1 MTQSNTKI
9 SARLTLSVVAAC
21 LVSFCGLLTETAV
34 NIAFPAIM
42 KDFSVTTETVQWLTT
57 GNLLLVAMVTPLSSF
72 LQKRF
77 KLKTLFC
84 FSAIFFMFGSVL
96 ALFAPNFSVLLI
108 ARLIHGAA
116 TGVGVPVAFCIILEQ
131 IPFAKVGTFIGFGA
145 LVSAAAPALGP
156 TYGGIINTTLGWRNI
171 FSILIPVLIVTI
183 VIGVLT
189 IKESRKTEKTPIDII
204 GIILVMLTFFCL
216 VYAFANIVKIM
227 TNPIL
232 IIALFAVGI
241 VSLVLFVKH
250 CTKCEHPLIDVSI
263 FKNLPFDMH
272 MIAFFLINA
281 VMLGASFLLPN
292 YMQIVLGSASMV
304 AGFLMLPG
312 AALNAIMGP
321 FSGAALDKIG
331 PKIPI
336 MTGSIIMAIGLLL
349 LTIFGNVLSPV
360 MVSGFYIVFGIGCG
374 IAFGN
379 TMTVG
384 MMRLPVEKKSYGNT
398 SFNTL
403 MQFAGA
409 VGTSIVAAFVA
420 FAQTSS
426 SPISYE
432 AKTASGSTNGF
443 IFLFILAVIC
453 AVTQGLGFYLHKKKS
468 DK

>member
-1 MTQSNTKI
+1 
-9 SARLTLSVVAAC
+9 
-21 LVSFCGLLTETAV
+21 
-34 NIAFPAIM
+34 
-42 KDFSVTTETVQWLTT
+42 
-57 GNLLLVAMVTPLSSF
+57 
-72 LQKRF
+72 
-77 KLKTLFC
+77 
-84 FSAIFFMFGSVL
+84 
-96 ALFAPNFSVLLI
+96 
-108 ARLIHGAA
+108 
-116 TGVGVPVAFCIILEQ
+116 
-131 IPFAKVGTFIGFGA
+131 
-145 LVSAAAPALGP
+145 
-156 TYGGIINTTLGWRNI
+156 
-171 FSILIPVLIVTI
+171 
-183 VIGVLT
+183 
-189 IKESRKTEKTPIDII
+189 
-204 GIILVMLTFFCL
+204 
-216 VYAFANIVKIM
+216 
-227 TNPIL
+227 
-232 IIALFAVGI
+232 
-241 VSLVLFVKH
+241 
-250 CTKCEHPLIDVSI
+250 
-263 FKNLPFDMH
+263 

-281 VMLGASFLLPN
+281 VMLGTSFLLPN
-292 YMQIVLGSASMV
+292 YMQLVLGCASMV

-349 LTIFGNVLSPV
+349 LTIFGNVLSPA

-426 SPISYE
+426 SSISYE

-453 AVTQGLGFYLHKKKS
+453 TVTQGIGFYLHKKKS